1 MLRSDLET
9 QPRSQGEDFKMEVV
23 YSHQTVSGNHP
34 DLGKLFTHSTI
45 CAVYPLLAVDDKS
58 GTEFL
63 WISPQNS
70 NKIAY
75 HWQCKKHILSVAS
88 SKIIA
93 SNLPLFPLEN

>member
-1 MLRSDLET
+1 
-9 QPRSQGEDFKMEVV
+9 MEVV

-75 HWQCKKHILSVAS
+75 HTGSVRS
-88 SKIIA
+88 TFFL
-93 SNLPLFPLEN
+93 LPHQKL